1 LLKENL
7 KKQITVL
14 DEMIQAFKGLE
25 GSVVSKNLEQISQ
38 YAVTIEEKSLELLKI
53 EEEREKILN
62 EYKVKTVREYLE
74 KDDTPEKPEIAFL
87 SAEIVEKLNELTIVM
102 DGIRQIIEFENQ
114 YAGLLNNLIKG
125 VQAPTYNFS
134 KNSQSSQE
142 KNYAK
147 NYTQMESQSRYDKLK

>member
-1 LLKENL
+1 MLKENL
-7 KKQITVL
+7 KKQITVF

-25 GSVVSKNLEQISQ
+25 SSVVSKNLEKVSQ
-38 YAVTIEEKSLELLKI
+38 YAVVIEEKGLELLRI

-62 EYKVKTVREYLE
+62 ECKVRTVKEYLE

-114 YAGLLNNLIKG
+114 YAGLLNNLLKR
-125 VQAPTYNFS
+125 VQSPTYNFS
-134 KNSQSSQE
+134 KSTQNSQGNNYSQI
-142 KNYAK
+142 
-147 NYTQMESQSRYDKLK
+147 ESQPRYNELK